1 MAVTFPDDVFWGGF
15 SGAVS
20 FWAHEDGQRWGE
32 ELRISRLRDGE
43 KKGERSEPVAVKERK
58 GK

>member
-1 MAVTFPDDVFWGGF
+1 MTFPDDVFWGGF

-20 FWAHEDGQRWGE
+20 FGAHEDGPALGE
-32 ELRISRLRDGE
+32 ELGISRLRDGE
-43 KKGERSEPVAVKERK
+43 KKGERESEPVAVKERK